1 MADPNQQNNNNDGN
15 KQKGGN
21 QQQKQG
27 ISLGT
32 SYSAVNNS
40 NLGETIRGALCD
52 SFGYMMGA
60 IFTGVASYGLNK
72 IISKFKPNAYT
83 PDVFP
88 AKSEGPTPK
97 EIMNQMHNLARTN
110 PDEAQR
116 ILASVGSRFQTQ
128 NQNSNPAPV
137 NNPPAVNPPKEVVPA
152 APKQDIPA
160 PTSQAP
166 KSKAKTTQPKE
177 AAEKQA

>member
-1 MADPNQQNNNNDGN
+1 MADPNQQNNNDGN

-21 QQQKQG
+21 QQAKQG

-32 SYSAVNNS
+32 SYSAVGNS

-88 AKSEGPTPK
+88 AKSEGPTPRD
-97 EIMNQMHNLARTN
+97 IMNQMHNLARTN
-110 PDEAQR
+110 PEEAQR
-116 ILASVGSRFQTQ
+116 ILASVGSRFQ
-128 NQNSNPAPV
+128 NQNSAPV
-137 NNPPAVNPPKEVVPA
+137 NNPPAVNPPKEVVPST
-152 APKQDIPA
+152 PKQDIPS
-160 PTSQAP
+160 PTPVAP
-166 KSKAKTTQPKE
+166 KSKAKTSQPKD

>member
-1 MADPNQQNNNNDGN
+1 MADPNQQQNQDQN

-21 QQQKQG
+21 QQAKQG

-32 SYSAVNNS
+32 SYTAVNNS

-88 AKSEGPTPK
+88 AKSEGPTPRD
-97 EIMNQMHNLARTN
+97 IMNQMHNLARTN
-110 PDEAQR
+110 PEEAQR
-116 ILASVGSRFQTQ
+116 ILASVGSRFQ
-128 NQNSNPAPV
+128 NQNPAPV
-137 NNPPAVNPPKEVVPA
+137 NNHPAVTPPKEMVPA
-152 APKQDIPA
+152 APKQDIPT
-160 PTSQAP
+160 PTPVTP
-166 KSKAKTTQPKE
+166 KSKAKTAQPKD
-177 AAEKQA
+177 ATEKQA